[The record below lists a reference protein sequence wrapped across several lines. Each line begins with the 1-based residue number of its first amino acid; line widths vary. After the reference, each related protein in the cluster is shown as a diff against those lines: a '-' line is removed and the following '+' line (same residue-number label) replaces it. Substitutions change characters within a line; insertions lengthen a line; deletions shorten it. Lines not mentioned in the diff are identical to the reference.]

1 MGKNRENHYKRFI
14 GGGSTKFIGV
24 VHVRN
29 SYYIYS
35 EVLTLREAFAW
46 AETKVKEYNHQ
57 IVKAYVQTWTDK
69 PS

>member
-1 MGKNRENHYKRFI
+1 
-14 GGGSTKFIGV
+14 V

-35 EVLTLREAFAW
+35 EVLTLREAYAW
-46 AETKVKEYNHQ
+46 TEWKVKELNNQ

-69 PS
+69 PL

>member
-1 MGKNRENHYKRFI
+1 MGKNRENHYKRYI
-14 GGGSTKFIGV
+14 GGGSTKFMGV

-35 EVLTLREAFAW
+35 EVLTLREAYAW
-46 AETKVKEYNHQ
+46 TEWKVKELNNQ

-69 PS
+69 PL